1 MQEFLVKNADRV
13 ELMSMLGLFGAFVSA
28 IQMYPLVLDVGNQY
42 LQELWDLCDCFSVDY
57 VHFF

>member
-42 LQELWDLCDCFSVDY
+42 LQEL
-57 VHFF
+57 